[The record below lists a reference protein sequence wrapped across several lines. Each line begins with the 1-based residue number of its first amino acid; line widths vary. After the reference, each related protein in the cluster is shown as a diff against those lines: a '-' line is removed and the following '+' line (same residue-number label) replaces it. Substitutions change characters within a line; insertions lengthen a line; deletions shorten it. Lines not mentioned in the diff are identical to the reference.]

1 MSPSPSPSPSPRST
15 TGQSPYRAAV
25 AALAGTS
32 IEWYDFYAFATAA
45 AIVFNDVFF
54 PPDMSPYLRT
64 LSAFATF
71 AVGFLLRPLGGI
83 VFGHIGDRVGRK
95 KTLVITLVMMGV
107 ASFAI
112 GLLPTYAQVGAL
124 APILLIVLR
133 LVQGVAIGGE
143 WGGAVLIAV
152 ENAPRGKAAF
162 FGSFAQLGSS
172 VGALLSTGAF
182 SLMNLFGHDAFMSW
196 GWRVPFLASAVLVIV
211 GLVVRVKLE
220 ESPVMEE
227 VRREQQAKQAD
238 GGEEETKLPV
248 VEVFQ
253 KAWRTVLIGV
263 FALATATGGY
273 YVVTSFLLSYGT
285 GDDLR
290 LSESMLLN
298 GLTLAAFLELLVT
311 PWLSWLADR
320 VGSHKVVIAGL
331 GGVVVLSL
339 PQFMVLGTGSVLLI
353 WLMMLAM
360 RLVMSALYGPIAS
373 ILVEGFAPHVR
384 YTGISLSY
392 QICNMIFGGLAPL
405 AAVSLAAAAGGHY
418 WPPAVM
424 LMAISAIGIVCTARL
439 HRLGKAQT
447 QAQASDGPTEP
458 PMTHKPVP
466 TAL

>member
-1 MSPSPSPSPSPRST
+1 MSPSSSPQPATRR
-15 TGQSPYRAAV
+15 SPYRAAS

-54 PPDMSPYLRT
+54 PPGMSPYLRT
-64 LSAFATF
+64 FSAFATF

-83 VFGHIGDRVGRK
+83 IFGHIGDRVGRK
-95 KTLVITLVMMGV
+95 KTLVITLVMMGA

-133 LVQGVAIGGE
+133 LVQGIAIGGE

-152 ENAPRGKAAF
+152 ENAPRGRAAF

-227 VRREQQAKQAD
+227 VRKEQQATD
-238 GGEEETKLPV
+238 GGVIKLPV

-285 GDDLR
+285 GDLH

-298 GLTLAAFLELLVT
+298 GLTLAAFLELAVT

-331 GGVVVLSL
+331 AGVIVLAL
-339 PQFMVLGTGSVLLI
+339 PQFMVLGTGSVFLI

-392 QICNMIFGGLAPL
+392 QVCNMIFGGLAPL
-405 AAVSLAAAAGGHY
+405 AAVSLTAATGGHY
-418 WPPAVM
+418 WPSAVGLM
-424 LMAISAIGIVCTARL
+424 LISAIGIVCTAHL
-439 HRLGKAQT
+439 HRIGS
-447 QAQASDGPTEP
+447 AQASDGRTGSPAPQKAVST
-458 PMTHKPVP
+458 TS
-466 TAL
+466 